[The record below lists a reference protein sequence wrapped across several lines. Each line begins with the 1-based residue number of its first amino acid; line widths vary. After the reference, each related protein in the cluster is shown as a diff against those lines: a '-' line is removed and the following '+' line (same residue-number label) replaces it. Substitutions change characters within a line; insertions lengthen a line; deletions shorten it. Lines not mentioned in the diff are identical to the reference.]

1 MAGPGWSLRR
11 RGSPFSRWL
20 WLVGGPLAALT
31 LLTLFVLHPDPIL
44 WQQIVAVLLLPGT
57 FIGLVLLQET
67 SLSMRR
73 IPGRSTRSRRKR
85 R

>member
-20 WLVGGPLAALT
+20 WLVGGPLAVPT
-31 LLTLFVLHPDPIL
+31 LLTLFVIYPDPIL
-44 WQQIVAVLLLPGT
+44 WQRIAALLLLPGI

-67 SLSMRR
+67 SLAMRR
-73 IPGRSTRSRRKR
+73 IPGRSTRSRRKYR
-85 R
+85 

>member
-20 WLVGGPLAALT
+20 WLVGGPLGVLT
-31 LLTLFVLHPDPIL
+31 LLTLFVIYPDPIF
-44 WQQIVAVLLLPGT
+44 WQRVAALLLIPGI

-73 IPGRSTRSRRKR
+73 IPGRSARSRRR
-85 R
+85 RR